1 MRAYSGT
8 QVRYELPC
16 ERAVRAVF
24 PSIRAIL
31 ARILTEEYGLSRYSV
46 AKVLGMT
53 PAAVTLYLEKRRGD
67 KYAVKLLSNPEISQM
82 VRKMA
87 EEFFN
92 DYSQKG
98 YVSYQIYQAA
108 FCSICSKVN
117 EVAIYNGCPALDFNG
132 GSLEAKPEVWEK
144 RPTA

>member
-1 MRAYSGT
+1 MRTYSGA
-8 QVRYELPC
+8 QARYELPC

-24 PSIRAIL
+24 PSIRAAL

-67 KYAVKLLSNPEISQM
+67 KYVVKLLSSPEINQM
-82 VRKMA
+82 VRTLA

-92 DYSQKG
+92 DYDQKG
-98 YVSYQIYQAA
+98 SVSYQLYQNA
-108 FCSICSKVN
+108 FCGICSKVN
-117 EVAIYNGCPALDFNG
+117 EIAIDNGCPALDLDG
-132 GSLEAKPEVWEK
+132 GSLEVKPEARENLS
-144 RPTA
+144 